1 MLTLHAHPF
10 HCRLTFAKY
19 FALAFICTISFNSSY
34 IKRISRSHTR
44 NIGFISSQDD
54 EERASLLF
62 VVSSFSSCRLLYSL
76 PFPTPARRPFRPF
89 HPPPAAFAIPFPS
102 HPPSRTKNL
111 CNPVLVAPG
120 CKNVAAS
127 APVFRIVCS
136 CVHPMHPRH
145 HRQLVNQMQ
154 RSHRK
159 VNCSESQVAF
169 EFPPEGLWLFLR
181 WGSLLANRAY
191 RALS

>member
-1 MLTLHAHPF
+1 MWSKHR
-10 HCRLTFAKY
+10 C
-19 FALAFICTISFNSSY
+19 
-34 IKRISRSHTR
+34 
-44 NIGFISSQDD
+44 
-54 EERASLLF
+54 SLL
-62 VVSSFSSCRLLYSL
+62 SCRLRAVYFIFSI
-76 PFPTPARRPFRPF
+76 PIYQPRFRPSRHF
-89 HPPPAAFAIPFPS
+89 VPPPLSPAPHFFAFTIPYPS
-102 HPPSRTKNL
+102 RPPPRTKNL

-136 CVHPMHPRH
+136 CMHPMYPRH

-169 EFPPEGLWLFLR
+169 EFPPEGL
-181 WGSLLANRAY
+181 
-191 RALS
+191 